1 MIECYHDRKP
11 PWTCIPLLLTIKVSM
26 SCIFLFTRS
35 LAIAPHLR
43 STCIL
48 FSSDLLHIHPKV
60 GRDSMQFVLTV
71 YESYNKPYILYYEE
85 NCIFFCVQN
94 KYFLKKIKY
103 FRMLNKDVLKES
115 QLVEFRLLNKV
126 QSKIF
131 FDFRPTAFL
140 FDCKLDM
147 FS

>member
-1 MIECYHDRKP
+1 MFSKHACCLEDEGWFFKCRLKKHKRKPPTCWSTIKCMIECYHDRKP
-11 PWTCIPLLLTIKVSM
+11 LWACIPLLLTIKVSM

-35 LAIAPHLR
+35 LAIAPHLW

-48 FSSDLLHIHPKV
+48 FSSDLLHIHPKM

-94 KYFLKKIKY
+94 KNNF
-103 FRMLNKDVLKES
+103 
-115 QLVEFRLLNKV
+115 
-126 QSKIF
+126 
-131 FDFRPTAFL
+131 
-140 FDCKLDM
+140 
-147 FS
+147 